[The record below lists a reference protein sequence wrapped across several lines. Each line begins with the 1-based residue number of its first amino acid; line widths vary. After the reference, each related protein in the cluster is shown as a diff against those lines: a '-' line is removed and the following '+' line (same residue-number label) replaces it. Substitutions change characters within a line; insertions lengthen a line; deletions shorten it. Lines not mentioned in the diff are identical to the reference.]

1 MTGFGVRVR
10 PTGAKSYVVVY
21 RAGAGRGAPV
31 RRYTIGAVNKIAP
44 EQARERAKAILGSVA
59 HGHDPANEK
68 AAERETPT
76 VSELAERFMADHVKA
91 KRKGRTADFY
101 QDILNRIVKPA
112 VGSTKADKL
121 NRLQVSR
128 LHSSLA
134 NTPFQANRVLAVLGS
149 MYAFAAGAGF
159 SPGGTNPARGIE
171 KYKEN
176 RRERF
181 LTGEDMERL
190 GSTIREAE
198 TVGIPWAVNKSKPN
212 AKHVAK
218 AERFTRIASSA
229 AAALRL
235 LLFTGCRLREILHL
249 QSEHVDLER
258 DCLFLPDSKSGR
270 KTVILNAP
278 ALSVLDTL
286 ERVGPYVIPG
296 DDPKKPRSDLKR
308 PWNAI
313 TKRAGFAGVRLHDL
327 RHTYASFGAG
337 SGLGLPIIG
346 RLLGHT
352 QPATTTGSAHLDN
365 DPLRRASEAIA
376 GHIAAALEGNL
387 KRLPSPRSFVAGK
400 LKITFPR
407 VRCSTV
413 SRHLGNERMSAN
425 RRHPA
430 HGLEESSVNFHQGFK
445 MREAEKVAYHKV
457 AIETLPRQASG
468 AILFLIGMACF
479 AGLAV
484 YGLVRLV
491 LG

>member
-1 MTGFGVRVR
+1 MPIQRITKRTVAALQSGSAEFTIWDQTVTGFGVRVR

-31 RRYTIGAVNKIAP
+31 RRYTIGAINKIAP

-59 HGHDPANEK
+59 HGHDPANDK
-68 AAERETPT
+68 AAERQTPT

-91 KRKGRTADFY
+91 KRKNRTADFY

-121 NRLQVSR
+121 SRLQVSR

-134 NTPFQANRVLAVLGS
+134 NTPFQANRVLAVVGS
-149 MYAFAAGAGF
+149 MYAFAGAAGF
-159 SPGGTNPARGIE
+159 LPEGTNPARGIE

-181 LTGEDMERL
+181 LTGEELERL

-198 TVGIPWAVNKSKPN
+198 TVGIPWAVNESKPN
-212 AKHVAK
+212 AKHVPK
-218 AERFTRIASSA
+218 AERFTRIGSSA

-249 QSEHVDLER
+249 QWEHVDLER
-258 DCLFLPDSKSGR
+258 DCLFLPDSKSGQ

-278 ALSVLDTL
+278 ALSVLNTL

-313 TKRAGFAGVRLHDL
+313 TKRAGLAGVRVHDL

-352 QPATTTGSAHLDN
+352 QPATTARYAHLDN

-376 GHIAAALEGNL
+376 GHIAAALEGNQ
-387 KRLPSPRSFVAGK
+387 KAPVASIVRSRKA
-400 LKITFPR
+400 
-407 VRCSTV
+407 
-413 SRHLGNERMSAN
+413 
-425 RRHPA
+425 
-430 HGLEESSVNFHQGFK
+430 
-445 MREAEKVAYHKV
+445 
-457 AIETLPRQASG
+457 
-468 AILFLIGMACF
+468 
-479 AGLAV
+479 
-484 YGLVRLV
+484 
-491 LG
+491 